1 MTTAKRRKYRTQER
15 PFCIQ
20 IELTE
25 GCNLRCAFC
34 GLQGIRDKGEKNYKY
49 MKEETLRNLLRGVAS
64 AKWNPR
70 LEFAMHGEPTMHP
83 DFVFMIRE
91 ARRLAPRLQI
101 MMTSNGGGILRKPG
115 PVANI
120 HALFDAGLNILALDN
135 YKGVGIVPKIME
147 AWQDHVHLEG
157 NHGITVYDYP
167 AQSEGNP
174 HQRHPVR
181 ATRFISVVADIE
193 ESSKGTH
200 ATLTNHAGCGLPPL
214 KEPLMKQCAKPF
226 REIGIRWDGSMAGCC
241 NMWRGE
247 YKIGNVN
254 ETPISELWQS
264 NSMGALREM
273 MFAGRRDLV
282 KPCDVCDYTTYRNG
296 LLPDNSGKAKMHRP
310 DAQTED
316 DVAAALRG
324 PPLSEPRLR
333 PWEMKK

>member
-1 MTTAKRRKYRTQER
+1 MVEKRRKYRTQEQ

-34 GLQGIRDKGEKNYKY
+34 GLQGIRAEGEKNFKF
-49 MKEETLRNLLRGVAS
+49 MEPETLRRLLRGVAD
-64 AKWNPR
+64 AGWTPR

-83 DFVFMIRE
+83 DYVGMIAQTR
-91 ARRLAPRLQI
+91 ALAPRLQI

-120 HALFDAGLNILALDN
+120 RALFDAGLNILALDN
-135 YKGVGIVPKIME
+135 YKGVGIVPKIAD
-147 AWQDHVHLEG
+147 AWLHPDVDHED
-157 NHGITVYDYP
+157 IEFYQYP
-167 AQSEGNP
+167 AEPEGNP
-174 HQRHPVR
+174 HQRHSR
-181 ATRFISVVADIE
+181 KTKFISVVADIE
-193 ESSKGTH
+193 EARKGTH

-214 KEPLMKQCAKPF
+214 EEPLMKQCAKPF

-247 YKIGNVN
+247 YKVGNVN
-254 ETPISELWQS
+254 DTPIEELWQG

-296 LLPDNSGKAKMHRP
+296 LLPDNSGKAKMHKP
-310 DAQTED
+310 DEQTAA
-316 DVAAALRG
+316 DVKAALRG
-324 PPLSEPRLR
+324 RPLTEPRLR
-333 PWEMKK
+333 EWETK